1 MSTTFLWIG
10 LWLVAIVMGLFIAK
24 DVASDAPFL
33 QWVTT
38 ALLVQGGALGIVL
51 TGAGIVLRLFERVA
65 PKSKRRCV
73 VCRKPVFGQEMYCR
87 EHLRG
92 ILEEE
97 DERTH
102 RTRTHH

>member
-1 MSTTFLWIG
+1 MSTTLLWIG
-10 LWLVAIVMGLFIAK
+10 LWLVAIVMGLFIGK
-24 DVASDAPFL
+24 DVFPGAPLVEFI
-33 QWVTT
+33 TT
-38 ALLVQGGALGIVL
+38 PLLVQGGAFGVL
-51 TGAGIVLRLFERVA
+51 LAAAGIVLRLFERVA

-87 EHLRG
+87 DHLRG

>member
-10 LWLVAIVMGLFIAK
+10 LWLVAVVMGLFIAK

-87 EHLRG
+87 DHLRG

>member
-1 MSTTFLWIG
+1 MSTTLLWIG
-10 LWLVAIVMGLFIAK
+10 LWLIAIVMGLFIAN
-24 DVASDAPFL
+24 DLLPDAPFL

-87 EHLRG
+87 DHLRG

>member
-1 MSTTFLWIG
+1 MSTTLLWIG
-10 LWLVAIVMGLFIAK
+10 LWLIAIVMGLFIAK